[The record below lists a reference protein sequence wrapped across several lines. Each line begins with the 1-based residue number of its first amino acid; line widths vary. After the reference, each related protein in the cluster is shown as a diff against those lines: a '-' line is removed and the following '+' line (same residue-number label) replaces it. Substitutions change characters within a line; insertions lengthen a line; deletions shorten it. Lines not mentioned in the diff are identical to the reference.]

1 MVGARAPGLDE
12 VFRQS
17 SFRFI
22 SFFFQLFVVDGLF
35 IVLKDA
41 RPALLLGFQ
50 FPLSLF
56 VDCFTVNWGGSNN
69 CGQWLSFRTDGQD
82 NELK

>member
-1 MVGARAPGLDE
+1 MVGARALGLDE

-22 SFFFQLFVVDGLF
+22 SHFFHLFVVGGLS

-41 RPALLLGFQ
+41 RPALLWVFNFLY
-50 FPLSLF
+50 LSLLI
-56 VDCFTVNWGGSNN
+56 VYSQLGGSNSR
-69 CGQWLSFRTDGQD
+69 GQWLSFRTDGQD